1 MINFER
7 RLMASPYWK
16 TYMKLKGKI
25 KSWNDDKGFGFV
37 ELHTGERAFVHI
49 KAFTSRV
56 RRPVNGDVILYDL
69 LRCHNNRYQ
78 ADKIQFAS
86 AHKKSKSGS
95 VVGTLFILIFC
106 VLLAATVLTGKLPVA
121 VAVIYIFMSF
131 VAFIAY
137 AMDKSAARKGR
148 WRTQERTLHLFSLL
162 GGWSGAW
169 FAQNRLRHK
178 SNKTEFK
185 TFYWVTVI
193 VNISAFFYLL
203 SEGGIRFMSHIILFV
218 AR

>member
-7 RLMASPYWK
+7 RLTASPYWK
-16 TYMKLKGKI
+16 TDMKIKGTI

-37 ELHTGERAFVHI
+37 ESNTGERAFVHI
-49 KAFTSRV
+49 KAFTARS
-56 RRPVNGDVILYDL
+56 RRPVNGDLIIYDL
-69 LRCHNNRYQ
+69 LRDHNNRYQ
-78 ADKIQFAS
+78 ADKIKFYS
-86 AHKKSKSGS
+86 VHKKSKSSS

-131 VAFIAY
+131 IAFIAY

-162 GGWSGAW
+162 GGWPGAW

-185 TFYWVTVI
+185 AFYRVTVI

-203 SEGGIRFMSHIILFV
+203 SASGIRFMSNIILFV